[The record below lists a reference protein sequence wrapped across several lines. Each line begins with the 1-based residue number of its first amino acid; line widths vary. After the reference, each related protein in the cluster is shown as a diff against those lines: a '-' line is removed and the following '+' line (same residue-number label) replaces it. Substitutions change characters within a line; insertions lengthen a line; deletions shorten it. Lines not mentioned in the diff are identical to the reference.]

1 MKAKKITLLFLF
13 ICAVLSV
20 NAQNKIPAVNVKTID
35 GATFNTANMVND
47 GKPIIISTPSSG
59 SSVQPGVSPDLPLVG
74 IVQTAEQQAT
84 SAQLR
89 NAADNINKV
98 LKQSNKNLEFSVD
111 TGTQKPV
118 VKLIETDTGDL
129 IRQYPTE
136 EMLAISSAIDQFQQ
150 GVLLKQKA

>member
-1 MKAKKITLLFLF
+1 MLIQSTSNMAQASPSGKISSNGL
-13 ICAVLSV
+13 A
-20 NAQNKIPAVNVKTID
+20 
-35 GATFNTANMVND
+35 ND
-47 GKPIIISTPSSG
+47 GKPIVVSAPSSD
-59 SSVQPGVSPDLPLVG
+59 SAVQPAVSLELPR
-74 IVQTAEQQAT
+74 IAAVQIAEEQASST
-84 SAQLR
+84 QLR

-111 TGTQKPV
+111 TGTKKSV

>member
-1 MKAKKITLLFLF
+1 MLIQSTSNMAQASLSGKISSNGL
-13 ICAVLSV
+13 A
-20 NAQNKIPAVNVKTID
+20 
-35 GATFNTANMVND
+35 ND
-47 GKPIIISTPSSG
+47 GKPIFISAPPSDNA
-59 SSVQPGVSPDLPLVG
+59 VQPGVSPDLPRVA
-74 IVQTAEQQAT
+74 VAQTAEQQAT

-111 TGTQKPV
+111 TGTKKAV

>member
-1 MKAKKITLLFLF
+1 MLIQSISNMAQTSLSGKISSNGL
-13 ICAVLSV
+13 A
-20 NAQNKIPAVNVKTID
+20 
-35 GATFNTANMVND
+35 ND
-47 GKPIIISTPSSG
+47 GKPIIISTPSSD
-59 SSVQPGVSPDLPLVG
+59 SAVQPGVSPDLPLVAV
-74 IVQTAEQQAT
+74 VQTAEQQAS

-111 TGTQKPV
+111 TGTKKAV

-150 GVLLKQKA
+150 GVLLKQEA

>member
-1 MKAKKITLLFLF
+1 MLIQSTSNMAQASLSGKISSNGL
-13 ICAVLSV
+13 A
-20 NAQNKIPAVNVKTID
+20 
-35 GATFNTANMVND
+35 ND
-47 GKPIIISTPSSG
+47 GKPIVAPAPSSN
-59 SSVQPGVSPDLPLVG
+59 SAVQPLELPR
-74 IVQTAEQQAT
+74 IVAVQIAEQQAS

-89 NAADNINKV
+89 NAADNINKI

-118 VKLIETDTGDL
+118 VKLIDTDTGDL

>member
-1 MKAKKITLLFLF
+1 MLIQSTSNAVQASPSGKISSTGL
-13 ICAVLSV
+13 
-20 NAQNKIPAVNVKTID
+20 
-35 GATFNTANMVND
+35 ANE
-47 GKPIIISTPSSG
+47 GKPVVVPVPFSNST
-59 SSVQPGVSPDLPLVG
+59 VQSGVSPELPRVAAAQ
-74 IVQTAEQQAT
+74 ISEQQA
-84 SAQLR
+84 SSSQLR

>member
-1 MKAKKITLLFLF
+1 MLIQSISNMAQTSLSGKISSNGL
-13 ICAVLSV
+13 A
-20 NAQNKIPAVNVKTID
+20 
-35 GATFNTANMVND
+35 ND
-47 GKPIIISTPSSG
+47 GKPIVVSAPSSD
-59 SSVQPGVSPDLPLVG
+59 SAVQPGVSLELPRVAA
-74 IVQTAEQQAT
+74 VQIAEEQASST
-84 SAQLR
+84 QLR

-111 TGTQKPV
+111 TGTKKSV

>member
-1 MKAKKITLLFLF
+1 MLIQSTSNMAQASPSGKISSNGL
-13 ICAVLSV
+13 A
-20 NAQNKIPAVNVKTID
+20 
-35 GATFNTANMVND
+35 ND
-47 GKPIIISTPSSG
+47 GKPIVVSAPSSD
-59 SSVQPGVSPDLPLVG
+59 SAVKLGVSLELPQVAA
-74 IVQTAEQQAT
+74 VQIAEEQA
-84 SAQLR
+84 SSSQLR

-111 TGTQKPV
+111 TGTQKPI

>member
-1 MKAKKITLLFLF
+1 LLIQSTSNMAQTSLSGKISSNGL
-13 ICAVLSV
+13 A
-20 NAQNKIPAVNVKTID
+20 
-35 GATFNTANMVND
+35 ND
-47 GKPIIISTPSSG
+47 GKPIIISAPSSG
-59 SSVQPGVSPDLPLVG
+59 SSVQPGVSADLPLVAV
-74 IVQTAEQQAT
+74 VQTAEQQAT

-111 TGTQKPV
+111 TGTKKAI

-136 EMLAISSAIDQFQQ
+136 EMLAISSAIDHFQQ

>member
-1 MKAKKITLLFLF
+1 MLIQSTSNMAQASLSGKISSNGL
-13 ICAVLSV
+13 A
-20 NAQNKIPAVNVKTID
+20 
-35 GATFNTANMVND
+35 ND
-47 GKPIIISTPSSG
+47 GKPIVV
-59 SSVQPGVSPDLPLVG
+59 SVPFSDTTVEPGVSPELPRVA
-74 IVQTAEQQAT
+74 VEQTAEQQT
-84 SAQLR
+84 SSSQLR

-111 TGTQKPV
+111 TGTKKPI

-150 GVLLKQKA
+150 GILLKQKA

>member
-1 MKAKKITLLFLF
+1 MLIQSISNMAQTSLSDKISSNGL
-13 ICAVLSV
+13 A
-20 NAQNKIPAVNVKTID
+20 
-35 GATFNTANMVND
+35 ND
-47 GKPIIISTPSSG
+47 GKPVVVSVPSSD
-59 SSVQPGVSPDLPLVG
+59 SSVQPGVSPELPRVA
-74 IVQTAEQQAT
+74 VMQTAEQQAS

-89 NAADNINKV
+89 NVADNINKV

-111 TGTQKPV
+111 TDTKKSV